1 MTPTSDDHTVKEDE
15 KTYTLDE
22 LSALTGITKRNV
34 RYYMQKGLVDRP
46 GGTGKGSYYTQ
57 AHLDQLQETRKWK
70 QAGLS
75 LDRIHEIVRGVVKS
89 SKKPLPPVRR
99 GENGTFEVWN
109 RSTIAAGVELHIDP
123 VRSGLSREQAKSL
136 IEKMRQLYAEK
147 KTGGDAV

>member
-1 MTPTSDDHTVKEDE
+1 MKKDE

-22 LSALTGITKRNV
+22 LSAVTGITKRNV

-57 AHLDQLQETRKWK
+57 THLEQLQETRKWK

-75 LDRIHEIVRGVVKS
+75 LNRIHDIVRGVVKS
-89 SKKPLPPVRR
+89 SRKPLPPVRR
-99 GENGTFEVWN
+99 GESGTFTVWN
-109 RSTIAAGVELHIDP
+109 RSTIAEGVELHIDP

-136 IEKMRQLYAEK
+136 IEKMRQLCSEEK
-147 KTGGDAV
+147 ADDGQ